1 MTNNFLFDLLAP
13 LYDRVIGFDTT
24 QDLIPL
30 LNLQG
35 TERLLD
41 AGGGT
46 GRIAQRIAP
55 HVQETWIADLSI
67 PMLRQAR
74 EKQTANLVNTSTT
87 ALPYADNT
95 FDRILVVDALHH
107 FPDQPG
113 TIQELWRILTP
124 GGRVVIEEP
133 NIHKFGVKLM
143 AIGEKMALMG
153 SHVNSPEAIADMFA
167 QFSNASVQVRIGK
180 THPAWIVAEKLNG
193 THNEAQQNMIGGR
206 I

>member
-30 LNLQG
+30 LQLQG

-46 GRIAQRIAP
+46 GRIARLIAP
-55 HVQETWIADLSI
+55 YVQETWIADLSI
-67 PMLRQAR
+67 PMLHQAR
-74 EKQTANLVNTSTT
+74 DKQVARLVNTSTS
-87 ALPYADNT
+87 ALPYANGT

-113 TIQELWRILTP
+113 TIEELWRVLTP

-133 NIHKFGVKLM
+133 NIHKLGVKLM
-143 AIGEKMALMG
+143 AIGEKIAMMG
-153 SHVNSPEAIADMFA
+153 SHVNSPEDIASMFA
-167 QFSNASVQVRIGK
+167 RFSNARVQIKIGE

-193 THNEAQQNMIGGR
+193 HHAGAA
-206 I
+206 